1 MKQEKPIKPNAAAE
15 KPDYDVFLAGELVD
29 LVVPNERAIHAD
41 RWHAWL
47 NDQELTR
54 NMEQGMY
61 PKSAESQS
69 AYLDELRGSQT
80 RLALMI
86 KPKEE
91 NAVVGI
97 CSLSKLSHVTRQADF
112 AMVIGRRTASF
123 KSSFFGMEAKCLMT
137 DHAFETVG
145 LERIN
150 SYQSVALKDWQRWQI
165 LFGYKMEGIM
175 RKAFRKGY
183 RTYDVMVSGCLVEDY
198 LELKKLRDGR
208 LWPGHDRMLE
218 LIRDLPKESLEEKLQ
233 KTLGAVI
240 EQHYAKLRLA

>member
-1 MKQEKPIKPNAAAE
+1 MKQEKPTKPGSAAE
-15 KPDYDVFLAGELVD
+15 RSDYDVFLAGELVD
-29 LVVPNERAIHAD
+29 LVVPNERAIHSD
-41 RWHAWL
+41 RWYAWF

-61 PKSAESQS
+61 PKSAQSQEAFLS
-69 AYLDELRGSQT
+69 ELRGSQS

-91 NAVVGI
+91 DAVVGI

-112 AMVIGRRTASF
+112 AMVIARRTASF

-137 DHAFETVG
+137 EHAFETLG

-150 SYQSVALKDWQRWQI
+150 SYQSSALKDWQRWQI

-183 RTYDVMVSGCLVEDY
+183 KTHDVMVSGCLLEDY
-198 LELKKLRDGR
+198 LDLKKLRDGR

-233 KTLGAVI
+233 KTLTATI
-240 EQHYAKLRLA
+240 EHHYAKLRLV